1 MPKIKRYMHFILGEI
16 GICKSCFREISQ
28 TDDMTFEGKEF
39 VDFVISP
46 FIYEGIVAEIVRKFK
61 FGREKRLGEFVTE
74 VAYYFIKDTT
84 LFEGYDMLIPV
95 PLHSKRL
102 DERTFNQST
111 VIAETLGRLS
121 GITVV
126 KDALI
131 RTRNT
136 LHQSSLKGV
145 DRVENVSG
153 AFAVNGIDFTGKKII
168 LVDDIYTMGETANE
182 CARMLKNAG
191 AEKVVAFALCKTVIK
206 NKYWFL

>member
-1 MPKIKRYMHFILGEI
+1 M
-16 GICKSCFREISQ
+16 
-28 TDDMTFEGKEF
+28 
-39 VDFVISP
+39 
-46 FIYEGIVAEIVRKFK
+46 RKFK